1 MIDLKNTCVLV
12 RTKEENEMLLK
23 EAEKQGFRWYLR
35 DYCEPL
41 QAQYFPDILRF
52 YEYNITY
59 AASVR
64 SDFAFYEA
72 SELLGAKEMSAREF
86 AERIADVSNCCER
99 ECIGCVLDNRN
110 NKCNTD
116 LCNTRNWENNIDE
129 LLEIAKVGKGT
140 VPTPEEKAVEDI
152 EKFIENPEIDD
163 EEEINIK
170 PEEAKDILSDMR
182 DQHLCFI
189 ESSENKDEWQKKYL
203 KEAWACDS
211 GAKALEKQI
220 PCKPE
225 EYVPDFPYNIFSTQK
240 CAKCGT
246 PVIGKKISKY
256 CSECGQK
263 IDWGEE

>member
-1 MIDLKNTCVLV
+1 MAEYVKKSDVIKIMENNSYMIEVFGVKKKMID
-12 RTKEENEMLLK
+12 
-23 EAEKQGFRWYLR
+23 GFAMG
-35 DYCEPL
+35 C
-41 QAQYFPDILRF
+41 
-52 YEYNITY
+52 
-59 AASVR
+59 
-64 SDFAFYEA
+64 DFADLETV
-72 SELLGAKEMSAREF
+72 SIEG
-86 AERIADVSNCCER
+86 RINM
-99 ECIGCVLDNRN
+99 
-110 NKCNTD
+110 
-116 LCNTRNWENNIDE
+116 
-129 LLEIAKVGKGT
+129 
-140 VPTPEEKAVEDI
+140 
-152 EKFIENPEIDD
+152 
-163 EEEINIK
+163 K

-182 DQHLCFI
+182 DQHLCFL

>member
-1 MIDLKNTCVLV
+1 MAEYVKKSDIIKIMENNSHMIEVFGVKKKMID
-12 RTKEENEMLLK
+12 
-23 EAEKQGFRWYLR
+23 GFAM
-35 DYCEPL
+35 CC
-41 QAQYFPDILRF
+41 
-52 YEYNITY
+52 
-59 AASVR
+59 
-64 SDFAFYEA
+64 DFA
-72 SELLGAKEMSAREF
+72 
-86 AERIADVSNCCER
+86 
-99 ECIGCVLDNRN
+99 
-110 NKCNTD
+110 D
-116 LCNTRNWENNIDE
+116 LKI
-129 LLEIAKVGKGT
+129 V
-140 VPTPEEKAVEDI
+140 
-152 EKFIENPEIDD
+152 EIDD
-163 EEEINIK
+163 EEEINMK

-263 IDWGEE
+263 IDWGDE

>member
-1 MIDLKNTCVLV
+1 M
-12 RTKEENEMLLK
+12 
-23 EAEKQGFRWYLR
+23 
-35 DYCEPL
+35 
-41 QAQYFPDILRF
+41 
-52 YEYNITY
+52 
-59 AASVR
+59 
-64 SDFAFYEA
+64 
-72 SELLGAKEMSAREF
+72 
-86 AERIADVSNCCER
+86 RINM
-99 ECIGCVLDNRN
+99 
-110 NKCNTD
+110 
-116 LCNTRNWENNIDE
+116 
-129 LLEIAKVGKGT
+129 
-140 VPTPEEKAVEDI
+140 
-152 EKFIENPEIDD
+152 
-163 EEEINIK
+163 K

-263 IDWGEE
+263 IDCGEE

>member
-1 MIDLKNTCVLV
+1 MAEYVKKSDVIKIMENNSHMIEVFGVKKKMID
-12 RTKEENEMLLK
+12 
-23 EAEKQGFRWYLR
+23 GFAM
-35 DYCEPL
+35 CC
-41 QAQYFPDILRF
+41 
-52 YEYNITY
+52 
-59 AASVR
+59 
-64 SDFAFYEA
+64 DFA
-72 SELLGAKEMSAREF
+72 
-86 AERIADVSNCCER
+86 
-99 ECIGCVLDNRN
+99 
-110 NKCNTD
+110 D
-116 LCNTRNWENNIDE
+116 LKI
-129 LLEIAKVGKGT
+129 V
-140 VPTPEEKAVEDI
+140 
-152 EKFIENPEIDD
+152 EIDD
-163 EEEINIK
+163 EEEINMK

-263 IDWGEE
+263 IDWGDE